1 MPYREPSRP
10 RPDCLTPPNGATS
23 VESMP
28 VLMPTMLEAF
38 FSALR
43 EGCTPTPGPE
53 RLGDPPPCHRRHQEL
68 AQKTAG
74 ESLRD
79 HCGVALTAAFKVAR
93 QQGSRLKIQHIKHLK
108 IMFLYSLDATSLN
121 SNETRPILPCRR
133 TPGVLFDHSSDSGSA
148 AKSGIRRMSTS
159 NTVENFTSCSV
170 ENVREARPSASPLQ
184 PGREPRFPVPL
195 APRAR
200 ALTAG
205 SGDLPRAGRDSGLPE
220 LPDRQPGPTPGL
232 ELF

>member
-10 RPDCLTPPNGATS
+10 RSDCLTPPNGATS

-68 AQKTAG
+68 ARKTAD

-79 HCGVALTAAFKVAR
+79 HCGVALTGAFYR
-93 QQGSRLKIQHIKHLK
+93 T
-108 IMFLYSLDATSLN
+108 Y
-121 SNETRPILPCRR
+121 RR
-133 TPGVLFDHSSDSGSA
+133 F
-148 AKSGIRRMSTS
+148 
-159 NTVENFTSCSV
+159 
-170 ENVREARPSASPLQ
+170 
-184 PGREPRFPVPL
+184 
-195 APRAR
+195 
-200 ALTAG
+200 
-205 SGDLPRAGRDSGLPE
+205 
-220 LPDRQPGPTPGL
+220 
-232 ELF
+232 